1 MAIIEKLVLICLF
14 FFFLIMSGL
23 FMFANHLV
31 EVFPG
36 TGLDPMVMAEW
47 RMRTIQPAF
56 YLTASYFILRHFLGR
71 NPTTTLW
78 PVFLIFLFFTLTQ
91 ALLFI
96 DRPYKFGIPG
106 ISMFAVSIF
115 VTLFIRLS
123 HSKRK
128 KEIRMDRF

>member
-1 MAIIEKLVLICLF
+1 MAIFEKLVLICLF

-31 EVFPG
+31 VVFPG
-36 TGLDPMVMAEW
+36 TELDPMVMAEW
-47 RMRTIQPAF
+47 RTRTIQPAF

-91 ALLFI
+91 ALLFF

>member
-1 MAIIEKLVLICLF
+1 MAIIEKLVLICLI

-31 EVFPG
+31 VVFPG
-36 TGLDPMVMAEW
+36 TELDPMVMAEW
-47 RMRTIQPAF
+47 RTRTIQPAF

>member
-14 FFFLIMSGL
+14 LFFLIMSGL

-31 EVFPG
+31 VVFPG
-36 TGLDPMVMAEW
+36 TELDPMVMAEW
-47 RMRTIQPAF
+47 RTRTIQPAF

-91 ALLFI
+91 ALLFF

>member
-1 MAIIEKLVLICLF
+1 MPIIEKLVLICLF

-31 EVFPG
+31 VVFPG
-36 TGLDPMVMAEW
+36 TELDPMVMAEW
-47 RMRTIQPAF
+47 RTRTIQPAF

-96 DRPYKFGIPG
+96 DRPYKFGISG

>member
-1 MAIIEKLVLICLF
+1 MLEKFVLFFLL

-23 FMFANHLV
+23 FLFANHLV
-31 EVFPG
+31 VVFPG
-36 TGLDPMVMAEW
+36 TGFDPMVMAEW
-47 RMRTIQPAF
+47 RTRTIHPAF
-56 YLTASYFILRHFLGR
+56 YMTASYFIFRHFLGK

-78 PVFLIFLFFTLTQ
+78 PVFLIFLLFTLSQ

-96 DRPYKFGIPG
+96 DRPYKFVIPG
-106 ISMFAVSIF
+106 VSMFVVSIF

-128 KEIRMDRF
+128 KEIRMGRF

>member
-31 EVFPG
+31 VVFPG
-36 TGLDPMVMAEW
+36 TELDPMVMAEW
-47 RMRTIQPAF
+47 RTRTIQPAF
-56 YLTASYFILRHFLGR
+56 YLTASYFILRHFFGR

>member
-36 TGLDPMVMAEW
+36 TELDPMVMVEW

>member
-1 MAIIEKLVLICLF
+1 MDTIEKLVLICLF
-14 FFFLIMSGL
+14 AFFLIMSGL

-31 EVFPG
+31 VVFPG
-36 TGLDPMVMAEW
+36 TELDPMVMAEW
-47 RMRTIQPAF
+47 RTRTIQPAF

-91 ALLFI
+91 ALLFF

-106 ISMFAVSIF
+106 ITMFVASIF

>member
-1 MAIIEKLVLICLF
+1 MNIIEKLVLFCLF
-14 FFFLIMSGL
+14 AFLTIMAGI

-31 EVFPG
+31 IVFPG
-36 TGLDPMVMAEW
+36 TEFDPMLMAEW
-47 RMRTIQPAF
+47 RTRTVQPAF
-56 YLTASYFILRHFLGR
+56 YMTASYFILRHFLGR

-78 PVFLIFLFFTLTQ
+78 PVFLIFLFFTFTQ
-91 ALLFI
+91 ALLFF
-96 DRPYKFGIPG
+96 DVPYKFGIPG
-106 ISMFAVSIF
+106 ITMFAASIF

>member
-1 MAIIEKLVLICLF
+1 MAIFEKLVLICLF

-31 EVFPG
+31 VVFPG
-36 TGLDPMVMAEW
+36 TELDPMVMAEW
-47 RMRTIQPAF
+47 RTRTIQPAF

>member
-1 MAIIEKLVLICLF
+1 MAMLEKFVLFFLL

-23 FMFANHLV
+23 FLFANHLV
-31 EVFPG
+31 VVFPG
-36 TGLDPMVMAEW
+36 TGFDPMVMAEW
-47 RMRTIQPAF
+47 RTRTIHPAF
-56 YLTASYFILRHFLGR
+56 YMTASYFIFRHFLGK

-78 PVFLIFLFFTLTQ
+78 PVFLIFLLFTLSQ

-106 ISMFAVSIF
+106 VSMFVVSIF

-128 KEIRMDRF
+128 KEIRMGRF

>member
-14 FFFLIMSGL
+14 SFFLIMSGL

-31 EVFPG
+31 VVFPG
-36 TGLDPMVMAEW
+36 TELDPMVMAEW
-47 RMRTIQPAF
+47 RTRTIQPAF
-56 YLTASYFILRHFLGR
+56 YLTASYFIFRHFLGR

-78 PVFLIFLFFTLTQ
+78 PVFLIFIFFTLTQ
-91 ALLFI
+91 ALLFF

>member
-1 MAIIEKLVLICLF
+1 MAIFEKLVLICLF

-31 EVFPG
+31 VVFPG
-36 TGLDPMVMAEW
+36 TELDPMVMAEW
-47 RMRTIQPAF
+47 RTRTIQPAF

-91 ALLFI
+91 ALLFF

-106 ISMFAVSIF
+106 ITMFAASIF

>member
-1 MAIIEKLVLICLF
+1 MVIIEKLVLICLF

-31 EVFPG
+31 VVFPG
-36 TGLDPMVMAEW
+36 TELDPMVMAEW
-47 RMRTIQPAF
+47 RTRTIQPAF

-91 ALLFI
+91 ALLFF

-106 ISMFAVSIF
+106 ISMFAASIF

>member
-1 MAIIEKLVLICLF
+1 MLEKFVLFFLL

-23 FMFANHLV
+23 FLFANHLV
-31 EVFPG
+31 VVFPG
-36 TGLDPMVMAEW
+36 TGFDPMVMAEW
-47 RMRTIQPAF
+47 RTRTIHPAF
-56 YLTASYFILRHFLGR
+56 YMTASYFIFRHFLGK

-78 PVFLIFLFFTLTQ
+78 PVFLIFLLFTLSQ

-106 ISMFAVSIF
+106 VSMFVVSIF

-128 KEIRMDRF
+128 KEIRMGRF

>member
-31 EVFPG
+31 VVFPG
-36 TGLDPMVMAEW
+36 TELDPMVMAEW
-47 RMRTIQPAF
+47 RMRAIQPAF

-96 DRPYKFGIPG
+96 DRPYKFGTPG

-115 VTLFIRLS
+115 VTLFIRFS

>member
-31 EVFPG
+31 VVFPG
-36 TGLDPMVMAEW
+36 TELDPMVMAEW
-47 RMRTIQPAF
+47 RTRTIQPAF

-91 ALLFI
+91 ALLFF

-106 ISMFAVSIF
+106 ITMFAASIF

>member
-1 MAIIEKLVLICLF
+1 MAIFEKLVLICLF

-31 EVFPG
+31 VVFPG
-36 TGLDPMVMAEW
+36 TELDPMVMAEW
-47 RMRTIQPAF
+47 RTRTIQPAF

-91 ALLFI
+91 ALLFF

-106 ISMFAVSIF
+106 ISMFAASIF

>member
-1 MAIIEKLVLICLF
+1 
-14 FFFLIMSGL
+14 MSGL

-36 TGLDPMVMAEW
+36 TELDPMVMAEW

-56 YLTASYFILRHFLGR
+56 YLTASYFIFRHFLGK

-91 ALLFI
+91 TLLFF

-106 ISMFAVSIF
+106 MGMFTASIF

-123 HSKRK
+123 HAKRK

>member
-1 MAIIEKLVLICLF
+1 
-14 FFFLIMSGL
+14 
-23 FMFANHLV
+23 MFANHLV

-36 TGLDPMVMAEW
+36 TELDPMVMAEW
-47 RMRTIQPAF
+47 RTRTIQPAF

>member
-1 MAIIEKLVLICLF
+1 MVIIEKLVLICVF

-31 EVFPG
+31 VVFPG
-36 TGLDPMVMAEW
+36 TELDPMVMAEW
-47 RMRTIQPAF
+47 RTRTIQPAF

-91 ALLFI
+91 ALLFF

-106 ISMFAVSIF
+106 ITMFAASIF

>member
-1 MAIIEKLVLICLF
+1 MAIIEKLVLICVF

-31 EVFPG
+31 VVFPG
-36 TGLDPMVMAEW
+36 TELDPMVMAEW
-47 RMRTIQPAF
+47 RTRTIQPAF

>member
-31 EVFPG
+31 VVFPG
-36 TGLDPMVMAEW
+36 AELDPMVMAEW
-47 RMRTIQPAF
+47 RTRTIQPAF